1 MGVYFLGKY
10 DGPSESVAFA
20 QNWVTLQTRMDQ
32 RVDHMKINFGYFQIQ
47 KWMLQT
53 IRVEKVDKKWSVNC
67 PKKCSFCNFVLTS
80 VRFSVKV
87 IYIWL
92 LKVALSEIYSYYS
105 LSEND
110 MVYYRGLSHRSW
122 DISD

>member
-1 MGVYFLGKY
+1 
-10 DGPSESVAFA
+10 
-20 QNWVTLQTRMDQ
+20 
-32 RVDHMKINFGYFQIQ
+32 
-47 KWMLQT
+47 MLQT
-53 IRVEKVDKKWSVNC
+53 IRVEKVDKKWSLNC
-67 PKKCSFCNFVLTS
+67 PKKCSFCNFGLTP

-110 MVYYRGLSHRSW
+110 MVYRGLSHRS
-122 DISD
+122 